1 MTAVDSTSRHLRL
14 LTETIAA
21 VNSSLDLQEVL
32 ELVARNVADA
42 LGTDACFVY
51 LYDERANELVLRA
64 THGSRVEEMTR
75 TPRMRPG
82 EGITGV
88 AAAERAPVMI
98 PAQAHLDPRFKLSP
112 NLPEDEY
119 ESILAVP
126 ILAREK
132 LEGALNVR
140 TREPREFT
148 EAEIELLVAIASQ
161 VAQTIEHA
169 QLYAGANAAWRSWR
183 PSRASLRPCPSR
195 STSRSRWRRSSRRRW
210 SRCTRS
216 GAALVLEDGKIAW
229 PEGRPGAYAERLPLR
244 WKRRQIG
251 ELVCDRDTPFSDDDR
266 ALLEAIAHHA
276 AVALEHGRAVMR
288 GVLAQEIHHR
298 VKNNLQSVA
307 SLLRVQARAENV
319 DPRKAL
325 QDSVNRILAIAAVHE
340 VLTEHREDDVDL
352 GELVDRLRAM
362 LVQGLVAGKEVTAE
376 LEPISLAGQQATALA
391 LVFTELFQNALEHG
405 GSRVAIGLAQR
416 NGEVAL
422 TISDDGD
429 GIEGDRSGTGLSIV
443 RALVRD
449 ELRGELELRN
459 ELGLRAEVVFPR
471 DSRARRRGRDDHP
484 ARPSWA
490 ARGRRLR
497 GLCGGARRRG
507 GRRARPRDA
516 AGRRAPRRE
525 DAAARRDRG
534 GAPDPRRAADPDRD
548 GDGVR
553 RAELVARAVEAG
565 VFGYLV
571 KPFRETDLLPAI
583 ETARARHEELSALRE
598 EAESLAEALAAR
610 KAIERAKGILMER
623 EGLTEQEAF
632 ARLRKA
638 SQISGRPLKVVAEAL
653 VATLGGDEASST
665 GGVRL

>member
-1 MTAVDSTSRHLRL
+1 MSLVDTTSRHLRL
-14 LTETIAA
+14 LTETIAT

-32 ELVARNVADA
+32 ELVASKVAGA
-42 LGTDACFVY
+42 LATDACFVY
-51 LYDERANELVLRA
+51 LYDERADELVLRA

-98 PAQAHLDPRFKLSP
+98 AEQAHLDPRFKQFP

-126 ILAREK
+126 IVARET
-132 LEGALNVR
+132 LECALNVR
-140 TREPREFT
+140 TRKPRAFT
-148 EAEIELLVAIASQ
+148 DAEIELLVAIASQ

-169 QLYAGANAAWRSWR
+169 RLYE
-183 PSRASLRPCPSR
+183 RAQRRVAELEALARISEAVSESLYLEESLEAIVKTTME
-195 STSRSRWRRSSRRRW
+195 SLHAT
-210 SRCTRS
+210 

-229 PEGRPGAYAERLPLR
+229 PEGRPGAYAVRLPLR

-251 ELVCDRDTPFSDDDR
+251 ELVCDRDTPFSPDDE

-307 SLLRVQARAENV
+307 SLLRLQARAEHV

-362 LVQGLVAGKEVTAE
+362 LVQGLVAGKDVTAE
-376 LEPISLAGQQATALA
+376 LESVSLAGQRATALA

-405 GSRVAIGLAQR
+405 GDNVSVALQQR
-416 NGEVAL
+416 NGEVVL
-422 TISDDGD
+422 TIADDGA

-443 RALVRD
+443 RALVHD
-449 ELRGELELRN
+449 ELRGAFDLES
-459 ELGLRAEVVFPR
+459 GTGTRARVVFP
-471 DSRARRRGRDDHP
+471 
-484 ARPSWA
+484 
-490 ARGRRLR
+490 
-497 GLCGGARRRG
+497 
-507 GRRARPRDA
+507 
-516 AGRRAPRRE
+516 
-525 DAAARRDRG
+525 
-534 GAPDPRRAADPDRD
+534 
-548 GDGVR
+548 V
-553 RAELVARAVEAG
+553 
-565 VFGYLV
+565 
-571 KPFRETDLLPAI
+571 
-583 ETARARHEELSALRE
+583 
-598 EAESLAEALAAR
+598 
-610 KAIERAKGILMER
+610 
-623 EGLTEQEAF
+623 
-632 ARLRKA
+632 
-638 SQISGRPLKVVAEAL
+638 
-653 VATLGGDEASST
+653 
-665 GGVRL
+665 

>member
-1 MTAVDSTSRHLRL
+1 MSLVDTTSRHLRL
-14 LTETIAA
+14 LTETIAT

-32 ELVARNVADA
+32 ELVASKVAGA
-42 LGTDACFVY
+42 LATDACFVY
-51 LYDERANELVLRA
+51 LYDERADELVLRA

-98 PAQAHLDPRFKLSP
+98 AEQAHLDPRFKQFP

-126 ILAREK
+126 IVARET

-140 TREPREFT
+140 TRKPRAFT
-148 EAEIELLVAIASQ
+148 DAEIELLVAIASQ

-169 QLYAGANAAWRSWR
+169 RLYERAQRRVAELEALARISEAVSESLYLEESLEAIVKTTMESLHAA
-183 PSRASLRPCPSR
+183 
-195 STSRSRWRRSSRRRW
+195 
-210 SRCTRS
+210 

-229 PEGRPGAYAERLPLR
+229 PEGRPGAYAVRLPLR

-251 ELVCDRDTPFSDDDR
+251 ELVCDRDTPFSPDDE

-307 SLLRVQARAENV
+307 SLLRLQARAEHV

-362 LVQGLVAGKEVTAE
+362 LVQGLVAGKDVTAE
-376 LEPISLAGQQATALA
+376 LESVSLAGQRATALA

-405 GSRVAIGLAQR
+405 GDNVSVALQQR
-416 NGEVAL
+416 NGEVVL
-422 TISDDGD
+422 TIADDGA

-443 RALVRD
+443 RALVHD
-449 ELRGELELRN
+449 ELRGAFDLES
-459 ELGLRAEVVFPR
+459 GTGTRARVVFP
-471 DSRARRRGRDDHP
+471 
-484 ARPSWA
+484 
-490 ARGRRLR
+490 
-497 GLCGGARRRG
+497 
-507 GRRARPRDA
+507 
-516 AGRRAPRRE
+516 
-525 DAAARRDRG
+525 
-534 GAPDPRRAADPDRD
+534 
-548 GDGVR
+548 V
-553 RAELVARAVEAG
+553 
-565 VFGYLV
+565 
-571 KPFRETDLLPAI
+571 
-583 ETARARHEELSALRE
+583 
-598 EAESLAEALAAR
+598 
-610 KAIERAKGILMER
+610 
-623 EGLTEQEAF
+623 
-632 ARLRKA
+632 
-638 SQISGRPLKVVAEAL
+638 
-653 VATLGGDEASST
+653 
-665 GGVRL
+665 